1 MKKIFQISYLSI
13 LTCLVIFILSSCG
26 FDKNNAIISDI
37 SYDNNKDEYEVY
49 VKENGKYV
57 PFLVLQSN
65 YQDGKTLLLRKE
77 CLPEVRRFNDYSS
90 YYEDSEIDQFLSNEY
105 ITYLDEIR
113 DKVESVDITIA
124 AKEAL
129 NIAGT
134 ETKLINRKI
143 FLPSL
148 KESCQDCK
156 YNVNEGKKID
166 YFEEYKNRMCM
177 MNGESV
183 TWMLRTP
190 VTSLGSLI
198 YVYTFNDELSM
209 QNAFDNAGVRPAF
222 CIDSSTKIVHEKYS
236 GGERFVVK

>member
-13 LTCLVIFILSSCG
+13 LICLMMFILSSCG
-26 FDKNNAIISDI
+26 FDKNNATISDI

-134 ETKLINRKI
+134 ETKLINRLFWRI
-143 FLPSL
+143 
-148 KESCQDCK
+148 
-156 YNVNEGKKID
+156 
-166 YFEEYKNRMCM
+166 
-177 MNGESV
+177 
-183 TWMLRTP
+183 
-190 VTSLGSLI
+190 
-198 YVYTFNDELSM
+198 
-209 QNAFDNAGVRPAF
+209 
-222 CIDSSTKIVHEKYS
+222 
-236 GGERFVVK
+236 